1 MGRVR
6 LHAILLT
13 LILTAAAG
21 SRACAQPFRIPTRE
35 QLDSIANPVAA
46 ADSPMRFGQT
56 RMDAGRI
63 GEDDGPYEFVFR
75 WRNCGE
81 EPVVITDV
89 RTGCGCVVARYD
101 KRPVMP
107 GSEGEL
113 SLTFHPKG
121 HPGRLMRKVTLFTQS
136 GGAPAAVLEL
146 TGSVTPSA
154 VPAHAYRYAFGPLR
168 LKQRGVRMNGGRR
181 AVERIEVLN
190 AGEAPLHLTVD
201 RRLLPDYV
209 TVRFDPETIE
219 AGAVGDIEIGF
230 DPTQLRTALPK
241 RVPVVLEGLALPP
254 SRRTLYLQFEEGND

>member
-35 QLDSIANPVAA
+35 QLDSIANPVAV

-190 AGEAPLHLTVD
+190 AGAEELRITADSGT
-201 RRLLPDYV
+201 LPQSV
-209 TVRFDPETIE
+209 KVRCLPERI
-219 AGAVGDIEIGF
+219 ASGAKADIEIAF
-230 DPTQLRTALPK
+230 DPSLDASPLPDS
-241 RVPVVLEGLALPP
+241 VPIVLQGVDLPP
-254 SRRTLYLQFEEGND
+254 QRRTIYLHFGKTAG